1 MSIRKR
7 LVSAFSVIILLLL
20 ISSIISYSQIN
31 KLSEE
36 NTFLIEDR
44 VNKAFIVERITNA
57 SSLQGLYIRSYILE
71 PNNATLDKLLAQ
83 QTTIHKLVE
92 NLDILVTVPAIKEQ
106 LQLLLENQQK
116 FEDAGQE
123 ILTAFDR
130 GDTQKA
136 IDLLSTKA
144 RPANE
149 GIQNALTTIMEF
161 QMSEVNRVNA
171 DVQRIAEVSSKLI
184 IAIAV
189 FTIIFATILAA
200 FITRSI
206 TRPIKRLVKATS
218 IIAEGDLTQA
228 DVEVKLNDEIKDL
241 ATAFNKMKSN
251 LHTLIQSVSANVE
264 QTSAAAQQLTASTEE
279 VAIAA
284 MDAAK
289 RTEGLAEGANQSAA
303 SGQESAIA
311 MDETAQAVLKIAET
325 TQDLNT
331 IAMDTQDM
339 AAVGEKALQTAEQ
352 QMTVIQQSSTET
364 SDRIQQLSKQSAEIE
379 SIVKV
384 ITNITEQTNLLAL
397 NAAIEAARAG
407 EHGKGFA
414 VVADEVRK
422 LAEESKASA
431 HQIVGLTSLIQK
443 DTKEVEQAVLTTAQK
458 VTDGVSSI
466 QHAQVSFDTIM
477 KAIQDMTNQIQEVSA
492 STEEVSAST
501 EEVAASINEIARL
514 ASQAY
519 TASADIAATSEEQAA
534 TVQEI
539 SAVAKLLSDGASNV
553 QQEVNKFKIH

>member
-7 LVSAFSVIILLLL
+7 LVSAFSVIILFLL

-31 KLSEE
+31 KLSRE

-44 VNKAFIVERITNA
+44 VSKVLIVDRIINA
-57 SSLQGLYIRSYILE
+57 SSLQGVYIRSYLLE
-71 PNNATLDKLLAQ
+71 PNKATLDNLLEQ
-83 QTTIHKLVE
+83 QNTIHRLVE
-92 NLDILVTVPAIKEQ
+92 TLDEIVTVPAMKEQ
-106 LQLLLENQQK
+106 IQLLLEHQQN
-116 FEDAGQE
+116 FEDAKQE
-123 ILTAFDR
+123 TLKAFDG

-136 IDLLSTKA
+136 IDLLSTIV
-144 RPANE
+144 RPTNE
-149 GIQNALTTIMEF
+149 GIQDASNTIVEF
-161 QMSEVNRVNA
+161 QISEVTRVNEEVHKIA
-171 DVQRIAEVSSKLI
+171 DVSSKLI
-184 IAIAV
+184 IAIAI
-189 FTIIFATILAA
+189 FSIIFATILAA

-206 TRPIKRLVKATS
+206 TRPIKRLVTAATS
-218 IIAEGDLTQA
+218 IAEGDLTQA
-228 DVEVKLNDEIKDL
+228 DVDVKLNDEIKDL
-241 ATAFNKMKSN
+241 ATAFNTMKSN
-251 LHTLIQSVSANVE
+251 LHTLIQRVTVNVE

-279 VAIAA
+279 VSIAA

-289 RTEGLAEGANQSAA
+289 RTEGLAEGANQAAA

-325 TQDLNT
+325 TQELNT
-331 IAMDTQDM
+331 LATDTQDM
-339 AAVGEKALQTAEQ
+339 ASAGEKTLQTAQQ

-364 SDRIQQLSKQSAEIE
+364 SERIQQLSKQSAEIE
-379 SIVKV
+379 SIVNV

-422 LAEESKASA
+422 LAEDSKASA
-431 HQIVGLTSLIQK
+431 SQIVSLTSLIQK

-466 QHAQVSFDTIM
+466 QHAQVSFDNIT
-477 KAIQDMTNQIQEVSA
+477 KAIQNMADQIQEVSA
-492 STEEVSAST
+492 ATEEISAST
-501 EEVAASINEIARL
+501 EEVAASINEIAHL
-514 ASQAY
+514 ANQSSA
-519 TASADIAATSEEQAA
+519 ASADIAAASEEQAA

-539 SAVAKLLSDGASNV
+539 SAVAKLLSDGALNV
-553 QQEVNKFKIH
+553 QQEVDKFKI